1 MIISF
6 MKKEYL
12 FNAIA
17 IFISIVGSFG
27 VERLIEYRKE
37 QNEIKILETNLLH
50 ELEQNYYSL
59 LSLRGTLNSVVD
71 VSDSIITNW
80 NSISSIKVKIFHS
93 NSLYD
98 KNERIELI
106 LSYSYGLKPKNMY
119 LNSLI
124 NSGLILKIKSSAIRN
139 QIESVNLLVSGNY
152 LQSNEVIENNIKDWF
167 IKYSKKEESLN
178 YELLFD
184 KYKDFELYQFLTLR
198 RRNEVYKLSAVNG
211 NIKFLEEII
220 NEIKA
225 NGLF

>member
-1 MIISF
+1 

-37 QNEIKILETNLLH
+37 QNEIEILETNLIH

-59 LSLRGTLNSVVD
+59 ISLRGTLNSVIE
-71 VSDSIITNW
+71 VSDSITLNW
-80 NSISSIKVKIFHS
+80 GTINSDKVKSYHS
-93 NSLYD
+93 DNLYD
-98 KNERIELI
+98 INERIEFI
-106 LSYSYGLKPKNMY
+106 LSSSYGLTPKNMY

-124 NSGLILKIKSSAIRN
+124 NSGLILKIRSSTLRN
-139 QIESVNLLVSGNY
+139 QIESVNLLINGGY
-152 LQSNEVIENNIKDWF
+152 MRSNELIENNILNWF
-167 IKYSKKEESLN
+167 TKYAKAEESLEN
-178 YELLFD
+178 DFIFD
-184 KYKDFELYQFLTLR
+184 KYRDFELLQFLTLR
-198 RRNEVYKLSAVNG
+198 RRNEVYKLSGVNG
-211 NIKFLEEII
+211 NIKYLEEII

>member
-1 MIISF
+1 
-6 MKKEYL
+6 MKKEHL
-12 FNAIA
+12 FNALA

-59 LSLRGTLNSVVD
+59 LSLRGVLNSVID
-71 VSDSIITNW
+71 VSDSITANW

-106 LSYSYGLKPKNMY
+106 LSNSYGLTSRNMY

-167 IKYSKKEESLN
+167 VKYSKKEESLN
-178 YELLFD
+178 NELIFD
-184 KYKDFELYQFLTLR
+184 KHKDFELYQFLTLR
-198 RRNEVYKLSAVNG
+198 RRNEIYKLSGVNG
-211 NIKFLEEII
+211 NIKFLEKII

>member
-1 MIISF
+1 

-27 VERLIEYRKE
+27 VERLIEHRKE

-59 LSLRGTLNSVVD
+59 LSLRGTLNSVID
-71 VSDSIITNW
+71 VSDSITANW

-106 LSYSYGLKPKNMY
+106 LSNSYGLTSRNMY

-124 NSGLILKIKSSAIRN
+124 NSGLILKIKSSTIRN
-139 QIESVNLLVSGNY
+139 EIESVNLLVSGNY

-178 YELLFD
+178 NELIFN

-198 RRNEVYKLSAVNG
+198 RRNEVYKLSGVNG

>member
-1 MIISF
+1 
-6 MKKEYL
+6 MKRDYL

-50 ELEQNYYSL
+50 ELKQNYYSL
-59 LSLRGTLNSVVD
+59 LSLRGVLNSVID
-71 VSDSIITNW
+71 VSDSITANW

-106 LSYSYGLKPKNMY
+106 LSNSFGLTPRNMY
-119 LNSLI
+119 LKSLI

-167 IKYSKKEESLN
+167 VKYSKKEESLN
-178 YELLFD
+178 NDLIFN

-198 RRNEVYKLSAVNG
+198 RRNEVYKLSGVNG

>member
-1 MIISF
+1 
-6 MKKEYL
+6 MKRDYL

-59 LSLRGTLNSVVD
+59 LSLRGVLNSVID
-71 VSDSIITNW
+71 VSDSITANW

-106 LSYSYGLKPKNMY
+106 LSNSFGLTPRNMY
-119 LNSLI
+119 LKSLI

-167 IKYSKKEESLN
+167 VKYSKKEESLN
-178 YELLFD
+178 NELIFD
-184 KYKDFELYQFLTLR
+184 KHKDFELYQFLTLR
-198 RRNEVYKLSAVNG
+198 RRNEVYKLSVVNG
-211 NIKFLEEII
+211 KIKFLEKII

>member
-1 MIISF
+1 

-37 QNEIKILETNLLH
+37 QNEIEILETNLLD

-59 LSLRGTLNSVVD
+59 LSLRGTLNSVIE
-71 VSDSIITNW
+71 VSDSITSNW
-80 NSISSIKVKIFHS
+80 ENINSVKIKTFH
-93 NSLYD
+93 NNTLYD
-98 KNERIELI
+98 ITERIEYI
-106 LSYSYGLKPKNMY
+106 LSSSYGLTPRNMY

-124 NSGLILKIKSSAIRN
+124 NSGLILKIKNSTLRN
-139 QIESVNLLVSGNY
+139 QIESVNLFVSGGY
-152 LQSNEVIENNIKDWF
+152 MKSNEVIENNIIDWF

-178 YELLFD
+178 YDLIFN

-198 RRNEVYKLSAVNG
+198 RRNEVYKLDGVNG

-225 NGLF
+225 NRLF

>member
-1 MIISF
+1 

-37 QNEIKILETNLLH
+37 QNEIEILETNLLD

-59 LSLRGTLNSVVD
+59 ISLRGTLNSVIE
-71 VSDSIITNW
+71 VSDSITSNW
-80 NSISSIKVKIFHS
+80 ENINSAEVKAIHS
-93 NSLYD
+93 NTLYSIT
-98 KNERIELI
+98 ERIEFI
-106 LSYSYGLKPKNMY
+106 LSSSYGLTQKNMY

-124 NSGLILKIKSSAIRN
+124 NSGLILKIKNSTLRN
-139 QIESVNLLVSGNY
+139 QIESVNLLVNGGY
-152 LQSNEVIENNIKDWF
+152 MKSNEVIENNIKDWF

-178 YELLFD
+178 NDLIFN
-184 KYKDFELYQFLTLR
+184 KYKDFELYQFITLR
-198 RRNEVYKLSAVNG
+198 RRNEVYKLSGVNR

>member
-1 MIISF
+1 
-6 MKKEYL
+6 MKKENL

-37 QNEIKILETNLLH
+37 QNEIEILETNLLD

-59 LSLRGTLNSVVD
+59 ISLRGTLNSVIE
-71 VSDSIITNW
+71 VSDSITSNW
-80 NSISSIKVKIFHS
+80 ENINSAEVKAIHS
-93 NSLYD
+93 NTLYSIT
-98 KNERIELI
+98 ERIEFI
-106 LSYSYGLKPKNMY
+106 LSSSYGLTPKNMY

-124 NSGLILKIKSSAIRN
+124 NSGLILKIKNSTLRN
-139 QIESVNLLVSGNY
+139 QIESVNLLVSGGY
-152 LQSNEVIENNIKDWF
+152 MKSNEVIEKNIIDWF

-178 YELLFD
+178 NDLIFN
-184 KYKDFELYQFLTLR
+184 KYKDFELYQLITLR
-198 RRNEVYKLSAVNG
+198 RRNEVYKLSGVNG

>member
-1 MIISF
+1 

-27 VERLIEYRKE
+27 VERLIEYGKE
-37 QNEIKILETNLLH
+37 QNEIEILETNLLD

-59 LSLRGTLNSVVD
+59 LSLRGTLNSVIE
-71 VSDSIITNW
+71 VSDSITSNW
-80 NSISSIKVKIFHS
+80 ENINSVKIKTFH
-93 NSLYD
+93 NNTLYD
-98 KNERIELI
+98 ITERIEYI
-106 LSYSYGLKPKNMY
+106 LSSSYGLTPRNMY

-124 NSGLILKIKSSAIRN
+124 NSGLILKIKNSTLRN
-139 QIESVNLLVSGNY
+139 QIESVNLFVSGGNMK
-152 LQSNEVIENNIKDWF
+152 SNEVIENNIIDWF

-178 YELLFD
+178 YDLIFN

-198 RRNEVYKLSAVNG
+198 RRNEVYKLDGVNG

>member
-1 MIISF
+1 

-17 IFISIVGSFG
+17 IFISILGSFG

-37 QNEIKILETNLLH
+37 QNEIKILENNLLH
-50 ELEQNYYSL
+50 ELEQNFYSL
-59 LSLRGTLNSVVD
+59 LSLRGTLNSVIE
-71 VSDSIITNW
+71 VSDSVTANW
-80 NSISSIKVKIFHS
+80 NNISSIKVKMFHS
-93 NSLYD
+93 DNLYD
-98 KNERIELI
+98 INERIEYI
-106 LSYSYGLKPKNMY
+106 LSNSYGFTTKNMY

-124 NSGLILKIKSSAIRN
+124 NSGLILKIKSSALRN
-139 QIESVNLLVSGNY
+139 QIESVNLLVSGDY

-167 IKYSKKEESLN
+167 LKYSKKEESLN
-178 YELLFD
+178 NDLIFN

-198 RRNEVYKLSAVNG
+198 RRNEVYKLSGVNG

-225 NGLF
+225 NG

>member
-1 MIISF
+1 

-106 LSYSYGLKPKNMY
+106 LSNSYGLTSRNMY

-152 LQSNEVIENNIKDWF
+152 LQSNEIIENNIKDWF

-198 RRNEVYKLSAVNG
+198 RRNEVYKLSGVNG

>member
-1 MIISF
+1 

-17 IFISIVGSFG
+17 IFISIIGSFG

-37 QNEIKILETNLLH
+37 QNEIEILETNLLD

-59 LSLRGTLNSVVD
+59 LSLRGTLNSVIE
-71 VSDSIITNW
+71 VSDSITSNW
-80 NSISSIKVKIFHS
+80 ENINSAEVKAIHS
-93 NSLYD
+93 NTLYD
-98 KNERIELI
+98 ITERIEYI
-106 LSYSYGLKPKNMY
+106 LSSSYGLTPRNMY

-124 NSGLILKIKSSAIRN
+124 NSGLILKIKNSTLRN
-139 QIESVNLLVSGNY
+139 QIESVNLLVSGRY
-152 LQSNEVIENNIKDWF
+152 MKSNEVIENNIKDWF

-178 YELLFD
+178 NDLIFN
-184 KYKDFELYQFLTLR
+184 KYFELYQFLTIR
-198 RRNEVYKLSAVNG
+198 RRNEVYKLSGVNG
-211 NIKFLEEII
+211 NIKFLDEII